1 MMREMPTLGFVDPD
15 SAHRRMAKTA
25 AEIELVAWLR
35 AQARDRTPDGKRGG
49 PCWYLVTVRPGTE
62 VAMAIRLLRDR
73 QMAFCPRE
81 KVVQKKPRGNGTHTV
96 RRPMYPG
103 YLFVQLAPAEIS
115 WAGILTYDGIG
126 RMLPASDRPAR
137 MSDAAMAEI
146 RGVARKKPHRKS
158 EAPTLFVAGDK
169 VLIKAGPFVDF
180 EGKVLSA
187 EDAGGRLVVEVTI
200 FGGAVPAELG
210 LDQVRKLR

>member
-1 MMREMPTLGFVDPD
+1 MMRDMPTLGFVDPD

-81 KVVQKKPRGNGTHTV
+81 RLVEKLRRGSGKQTV

-103 YLFVQLAPAEIS
+103 YLFVQLAPAEVA

-146 RGVARKKPHRKS
+146 RGVARKKPHRKRK
-158 EAPTLFVAGDK
+158 APTLFVVGDR
-169 VLIKAGPFVDF
+169 VFIKAGPFVDF
-180 EGKVLSA
+180 EGEVVVA
-187 EDAGGRLVVEVTI
+187 DDAAGRLVVEVAI
-200 FGGAVPAELG
+200 LGGEVPVELG